1 MSQTLPNVLSLSL
14 GCATKFCG
22 EQATCRSDG
31 ATGTCEDNLTFYC
44 SIHAVLSSI
53 LRFYISLAGPN
64 LGIAIQGDGKK
75 EKREM
80 ASPVGTEKASNKL
93 IYDSS
98 QLIYLHPPTFLPGLL
113 SSSPLLIVLRDGV
126 WG

>member
-1 MSQTLPNVLSLSL
+1 M
-14 GCATKFCG
+14 
-22 EQATCRSDG
+22 
-31 ATGTCEDNLTFYC
+31 
-44 SIHAVLSSI
+44 
-53 LRFYISLAGPN
+53 
-64 LGIAIQGDGKK
+64 GIAIQGDGKK

-98 QLIYLHPPTFLPGLL
+98 QLICLHTLTFLPGLL

-126 WG
+126 WGQNKVYKPTNSNRLLPKSLGMASNASMVA